1 MKTCF
6 VYWDPH
12 KVHRTWAEAVK
23 ATFTPFVPFNFFLF
37 KKNGALLHLSALL
50 KGLFLPRADVY
61 VLESPMMVTALLPRL
76 LFFRPKVIA
85 INSDPFFFSARGY
98 RGLTKKYFDWL
109 LTKITGII
117 STSEIM
123 ANAAK
128 TYKPLPRRVS
138 HAVAPIFIDTQR
150 FSKAAPDLKSENF
163 CFIGPHLNAQKGVDR
178 LIALFRKLNPQGKL
192 YLIGTATHDIEDLAS
207 QDHRV
212 VITGRVPDPADY
224 LNQCAYY
231 LNLARLEPAGANILE
246 AMSAGFVPVVSKDC
260 GVAPIVAKLSSKLVV
275 DADKLTAARFTA
287 LKPLLR
293 DAVLSQKARAL
304 AKNFSQ
310 TASVRAFT
318 AAFSKLQKR

>member
-1 MKTCF
+1 
-6 VYWDPH
+6 
-12 KVHRTWAEAVK
+12 VHRAWAEAAK
-23 ATFTPFVPFNFFLF
+23 ARFTAFVPFNFPLF

-61 VLESPMMVTALLPRL
+61 LLESPMMVTALLPRL
-76 LFFRPKVIA
+76 LFFRPKIIA

-98 RGLTKKYFDWL
+98 RRLVKKYFDWL
-109 LTKITGII
+109 LTKITGIV
-117 STSEIM
+117 STSELM

-128 TYKPLPRRVS
+128 TYKPLPRSVK
-138 HAVAPIFIDTQR
+138 HTIVPIFIDTQR
-150 FSKAAPDLKSENF
+150 FAPAAPDTATENF

-178 LIALFRKLNPQGKL
+178 LIKLFRALNPQGKL
-192 YLIGTATHDIEDLAS
+192 YLIGNATSEIEDLAA

-212 VITGRVPDPADY
+212 VITGRVPDPAEY

-260 GVAPIVAKLSSKLVV
+260 GVAPIVAQLSPKLVV
-275 DADKLTAARFTA
+275 DADKLTAVRFSA

-293 DAVLSQKARAL
+293 DAALSQKARTL

-310 TASVRAFT
+310 ATSVRAF
-318 AAFSKLQKR
+318 ASAFSKLQKP